1 MRSSGLAI
9 SSKDGSDAPYPAL
22 SSSFLISFRTSGE
35 PASFSDLG
43 VASPG
48 SSMIRILFFVN
59 MSEEN

>member
-43 VASPG
+43 VASP
-48 SSMIRILFFVN
+48 MIRILFFVN